1 VSGTIHVLNG
11 SNVDRASL
19 DVTLDRLQRV
29 FHCPVELHPFHP
41 DLRQVYDPSR
51 SQYHSSGVLK
61 QMLDDLSAHGDP
73 KDKLLGIVD
82 VDLFI
87 PVLTF
92 VYGEAQLSGR
102 CAVVSTFRLRNE
114 LYGMPANDRIFRER
128 IEKESVHEIGHVF
141 GLVHCRGFECVMR
154 SSTYVEE
161 IDLKPAV
168 LCQACAERLAAP
180 KTIHNPYGPM

>member
-1 VSGTIHVLNG
+1 MSGTIHVLNG
-11 SNVDRASL
+11 SNVDRGSL
-19 DVTLDRLQRV
+19 IATLDRLHAV
-29 FHCPVELHPFHP
+29 FHRPVELHPFHP

-73 KDKLLGIVD
+73 EDKLIGIVD

-92 VYGEAQLSGR
+92 VYGEAQLNGR
-102 CAVVSTFRLRNE
+102 CAVVSSFRLRNE
-114 LYGMPANDRIFRER
+114 LYGMPANEGIFRER
-128 IEKESVHEIGHVF
+128 IEKECVHEVGHVF

-168 LCQACAERLAAP
+168 LCASCDVRLRAL
-180 KTIHNPYGPM
+180 

>member
-1 VSGTIHVLNG
+1 MSGTIHVLNG
-11 SNVDRASL
+11 STADPGALAATVE
-19 DVTLDRLQRV
+19 RLHSV
-29 FHCPVELHPFHP
+29 FHRPVGLHPFHP
-41 DLRQVYDPSR
+41 DLRKVFDPSR
-51 SQYHSSGVLK
+51 GQYHSSGVLK
-61 QMLDDLSAHGDP
+61 QMLDDLAAHGSPD
-73 KDKLLGIVD
+73 DKLISVVD

-92 VYGEAQLSGR
+92 VYGEAQLNGR

-114 LYGMPANDRIFRER
+114 LYGLPVNEGLFRAR
-128 IEKESVHEIGHVF
+128 IEKESVHEAGHLF

-168 LCQACAERLAAP
+168 LCRACEERFSIIQALPA
-180 KTIHNPYGPM
+180 